1 MQQKMSSDYIAPIT
15 SPYAYG
21 DLSSVSLQATDLKN
35 GSLEASD
42 ARRSAAAFI
51 GALSRFSADEYFKPV
66 GSAYADE
73 FDKVANYFS
82 SAASRTK
89 EIAQGLLEAN
99 KRARLEEELKWAKLM
114 TNNALQQQNMQQS
127 YYPQQGMPQQPY
139 PQQVPYQQQQYVQAP
154 PVQPQPQYNQQQYVQ
169 PQQARPVQQAPQ
181 PVQQYQQPQPV
192 WEEETVATPSEA
204 LLDDI
209 LREIKVQNE
218 VSFETNKLLEAFIT
232 QSTKENTEIINN
244 LATLVSYCVPAQSDK
259 NFVGEDEDGQNQTDI
274 SNEGV

>member
-1 MQQKMSSDYIAPIT
+1 MSSDYIAPIP

-21 DLSSVSLQATDLKN
+21 DLSSVSLQAADLKN
-35 GSLEASD
+35 GSLDASD

-51 GALSRFSADEYFKPV
+51 GALSRFSADQFLNPV
-66 GSAYADE
+66 GSSYADE
-73 FDKVANYFS
+73 FDKVATYFD
-82 SAASRTK
+82 AAAARTK

-127 YYPQQGMPQQPY
+127 YYPQQGAPQQPY
-139 PQQVPYQQQQYVQAP
+139 PQQPYPQQAPYPQQYA
-154 PVQPQPQYNQQQYVQ
+154 QPQPQYNQQQYVQ
-169 PQQARPVQQAPQ
+169 APQPRPVQPVIQ
-181 PVQQYQQPQPV
+181 PPTQYQQPQPV
-192 WEEETVATPSEA
+192 WEEERDATPSEA

-209 LREIKVQNE
+209 LREVKIQNE
-218 VSFETNKLLEAFIT
+218 VSFETNKLLEAFIQ

-244 LATLVSYCVPAQSDK
+244 LATLVSYCASAHLDK
-259 NFVGEDEDGQNQTDI
+259 NFVGENEDGQNQTDI